1 MKLQVTN
8 KQIFFAV
15 ENCFDSLPFNFRVQ
29 LHNLVKANDAEDF
42 VQEVEIDADTF
53 VKVML
58 AVNSQPQGIA
68 KDVNPEFHLS
78 LKNQILAQA
87 MPILTHLSTLTD
99 ETEIAEYKEA
109 NKEILTI
116 AERVKR
122 ILNDNLQML
131 ENKIINGKTQIL
143 G

>member
-15 ENCFDSLPFNFRVQ
+15 ENCFDNLPFSFRVQ
-29 LHNLVKANDAEDF
+29 LYNLVKANDAEDF

-78 LKNQILAQA
+78 LKNQIIAQA
-87 MPILTHLSTLTD
+87 MPIFGHLATLTD
-99 ETEIAEYKEA
+99 ETEISEYKEA
-109 NKEILTI
+109 NKDVLTI
-116 AERVKR
+116 AEKVQS
-122 ILNDNLQML
+122 ILADNAQML
-131 ENKIINGKTQIL
+131 ANKILNGKTQIL